1 MVLYRDNGA
10 LYGRNLHN
18 AAKKL
23 TVPFVADLWPPFVV
37 PKDDSAY
44 FCLLSSCYW
53 SGSEQYQTHRIE
65 VKRR

>member
-44 FCLLSSCYW
+44 FSLLSSLLL
-53 SGSEQYQTHRIE
+53 
-65 VKRR
+65 V